1 MTALH
6 PRKLVTVVCEAALE
20 RAVLDTL
27 RAAGAGGYTATEAR
41 GRGSRGER
49 AGDWEGSRSIE
60 IQVLCDADTAGRL
73 VEALLGRYSA
83 DFALTLWVSDVAVA
97 RPEKFP

>member
-41 GRGSRGER
+41 GGGSRGER